1 VGIGVTNP
9 QQQLDLAKSFQ
20 MPFTESNGGNNGVIY
35 KNGYRFIHDASCGTW
50 GYNTFMGIASG
61 TIYPPNMMYSGDMPD
76 PTMFNTG
83 FGACVLQAVTGA
95 SRNTGIGSLALY
107 SQNYGWAN
115 TASGFKSLFSNV
127 GGNHNT
133 ASGSE
138 SMFNSN
144 GSFNTGYGAFT
155 LFSNLAGSGN
165 VALGYQAGYNETGSN
180 KLYIENSNSSTPLIG
195 GDFSQDEVY
204 INGKLGIGTSDPV
217 QQLQLTGSVELPL
230 TINSSTGVLYKGGFP
245 FLHDYKGPNALGFNT
260 FLGQDAGNFIMGGGQ
275 DYIGCNNTGLGF
287 NAVHGVT
294 TGYANTGVG
303 SLSLTST
310 TVGIEN
316 TAVGVNS
323 MIANINGNRN
333 TALGYM
339 AGHDNTSGSNN
350 TVIGYNSN
358 YYNQGGGNNTIIGY
372 EAGKGSALHNK
383 TGNIFIGSQ
392 AGFNETGSY
401 KLYIENT
408 NSSLPLIGGDFAAD
422 RLYLNGNVGIRNS
435 NPQAELHV
443 TGSIIMQDGNQANG
457 KVMISNADGKASW
470 STITTGDSDW
480 TVSGNNVYSAV
491 SGNVGIGTSTPS
503 ASAKLEIAGTDKGFL
518 PPRLSVAQI
527 FAIANPVAGLMVYN
541 TATNKPN
548 YFDGTSWKDF
558 NGNTGVPVIG
568 AYWEGGIVYYIDG
581 SGEHG
586 LISAQSDQ
594 SGGAQWGCIGT
605 YLGATYEGYGAGET
619 NTAIIVAGCSQ
630 SGIAARICNDL
641 VLNSQSDWY
650 LPATWEL
657 NQIFISGAGVGGFAT
672 AYYWTSQEYQANY
685 GVIIYSV
692 SPYTVMAESKNVNL
706 RARCI
711 RNF

>member
-1 VGIGVTNP
+1 MKIPSFLLLSVLFLNTLHAQETGNVGIGITNP
-9 QQQLDLAKSFQ
+9 QQQLDISKSFQ
-20 MPFTESNGGNNGVIY
+20 VPFTESNGGNNGVIY
-35 KNGYRFIHDASCGTW
+35 KNGYRFIHDASCGPY

-61 TIYPPNMMYSGDMPD
+61 TIYPPNLQINGDMPD

-83 FGACVLQAVTGA
+83 FGAYVLQAVTGG
-95 SRNTGIGSLALY
+95 SRNTGIGSLVLY

-115 TASGFKSLFSNV
+115 TASGFKSLYSNV

-138 SMFNSN
+138 SMFNST

-155 LFSNLAGSGN
+155 LFSNVAGSGN
-165 VALGYQAGYNETGSN
+165 VALGYQAGYSETGSN

-217 QQLQLTGSVELPL
+217 QQFQVTGSVELPL
-230 TINSSTGVLYKGGFP
+230 TINPSTGVLYKGGTP
-245 FLHDYKGPNALGFNT
+245 FLHDYKGPIALGFNT
-260 FLGQDAGNFIMGGGQ
+260 FLGLDAGNFTAGGGG
-275 DYIGCNNTGLGF
+275 DYHGCNNTGLGF

-303 SLSLTST
+303 SYSLTST
-310 TVGIEN
+310 TGGIEN
-316 TAVGVNS
+316 TAVGVQS
-323 MIANINGNRN
+323 MYANTNGNRN
-333 TALGYM
+333 IAMGYM
-339 AGHDNTSGSNN
+339 AGHENTTGSNN
-350 TVIGYNSN
+350 TVIGYNAN
-358 YYNQGGGNNTIIGY
+358 YYSQGGINNTIIGY

-383 TGNIFIGSQ
+383 NGNIFIGCQ
-392 AGFNETGSY
+392 AGFNETGSF

-408 NSSLPLIGGDFAAD
+408 NSSTPLIGGDFSLD
-422 RLYLNGNVGIRNS
+422 QVYLNG
-435 NPQAELHV
+435 
-443 TGSIIMQDGNQANG
+443 T
-457 KVMISNADGKASW
+457 
-470 STITTGDSDW
+470 
-480 TVSGNNVYSAV
+480 
-491 SGNVGIGTSTPS
+491 VGIGTSTPS
-503 ASAKLEIAGTDKGFL
+503 ASARLEIAGTDKGFL

-527 FAIANPVAGLMVYN
+527 LAIANPVAGLMVYN

-548 YFDGTSWKDF
+548 YFEGTSWKDF

-568 AYWEGGIVYYIDG
+568 VFWEGGIVYYIDG

-594 SGGAQWGCIGT
+594 SEGAQWGCLGT
-605 YLGATYEGYGAGET
+605 QLGATYEGYGAGET
-619 NTAIIVAGCSQ
+619 NTAIIIAGCSQ

-657 NQIFISGAGVGGFAT
+657 NQIFISGAGVGGFAP
-672 AYYWTSQEYQANY
+672 AYYWTSKEYHPSYADIIY
-685 GVIIYSV
+685 GVT
-692 SPYTVMAESKNVNL
+692 PYTVFIESKHINL
-706 RARCI
+706 RVRCI